1 MKQFSFWNLFSW
13 IALSLLVLS
22 STQAFA
28 NETDIT
34 LNEFQ
39 VEPPGSLQ
47 WVEIY
52 NKGDSSVD
60 LSGWII
66 GDSADH
72 NVSLLGIIGSHEC
85 TSFTSGSFHFNTVSN
100 DGVRLK
106 RGDVLIDS
114 YDYEKSPGTG
124 ISFGR
129 SPDGQGGWITFTIP
143 TKDSLNSG
151 GGVCMAPTP
160 TITST
165 PTPTPSPTEVV
176 APTKTP
182 TTTRVPTPTKTPTP
196 TKSPTPT
203 PAEVSKEVFSV
214 KNDKTSSIDE
224 DMYPTSVLQPTKK
237 QQKNVSKPV
246 KAEVLSAKDHSV
258 SSVNIISAILCIGGL
273 MLIATCG
280 ILGYRNYKET
290 KSKYE

>member
-13 IALSLLVLS
+13 IFFILFLLSPKLVLAS
-22 STQAFA
+22 DF
-28 NETDIT
+28 DVV

-39 VEPPGSLQ
+39 VEPSGSLQ

-85 TSFTSGSFHFNTVSN
+85 TSFTSGSFHFNTASN

-106 RGDVLIDS
+106 KGDVLIDS
-114 YDYEKSPGTG
+114 YDYDKSPGSG
-124 ISFGR
+124 VSFGR
-129 SPDGQGGWITFTIP
+129 SPDGQGGWITFSAP

-160 TITST
+160 TVTST

-176 APTKTP
+176 TPTRTPTPTK
-182 TTTRVPTPTKTPTP
+182 VPTPTKTPTP
-196 TKSPTPT
+196 TKSPSPTPT
-203 PAEVSKEVFSV
+203 QASKEVLSI
-214 KNDKTSSIDE
+214 KNDKTSPIDE
-224 DMYPTSVLQPTKK
+224 DEYPTSILQPTK
-237 QQKNVSKPV
+237 QEQKIAPKSV
-246 KAEVLSAKDHSV
+246 KTEVLAAKENKATSFSV
-258 SSVNIISAILCIGGL
+258 ISVILCVGGL
-273 MLIATCG
+273 ILIITCG